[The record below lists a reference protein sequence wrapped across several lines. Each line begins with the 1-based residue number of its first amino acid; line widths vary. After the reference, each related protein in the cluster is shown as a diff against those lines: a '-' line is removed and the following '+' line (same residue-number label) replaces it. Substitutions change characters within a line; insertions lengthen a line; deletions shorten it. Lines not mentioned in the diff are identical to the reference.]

1 MQRAPS
7 SCSPPRGVA
16 ADCAAQRAAEAISHS
31 PPHSAKFVLGRAPR
45 RPPTAFAAR
54 RERRFLSESRY
65 SLFKRSMPTGFG
77 GEAGSKRR
85 YASLRC
91 GRLRP
96 ARLCESQELGPK
108 HHPILLG
115 SGRALRGWAKGPARR
130 PGGSTNRKGT
140 TNSSAQHGA
149 AQRTAQFSAPCPPHC
164 GSAFAPPRA
173 VARWDFISILLTAKR
188 VKFLFKRA
196 GDGFFVQGQ
205 VFFARRSLSAR
216 LARFS
221 YIRLP
226 PK

>member
-96 ARLCESQELGPK
+96 ARPVGSQEHSPK
-108 HHPILLG
+108 HSQQVQP
-115 SGRALRGWAKGPARR
+115 KAR
-130 PGGSTNRKGT
+130 P
-140 TNSSAQHGA
+140 SS
-149 AQRTAQFSAPCPPHC
+149 
-164 GSAFAPPRA
+164 PPR
-173 VARWDFISILLTAKR
+173 VRLTAAPLSLRR
-188 VKFLFKRA
+188 V
-196 GDGFFVQGQ
+196 
-205 VFFARRSLSAR
+205 SAR
-216 LARFS
+216 LARF
-221 YIRLP
+221 ILFRLAAEIVESLL
-226 PK
+226 